1 MGSTSHHRTC
11 RGCDEFVDLVIP
23 VLQERGLFRTD
34 YEGTTLREHP
44 LQAGREPVCPRC
56 RHADRSVVDA
66 TT

>member
-1 MGSTSHHRTC
+1 MGSTSRHRTC

-34 YEGTTLREHP
+34 YEGTATLRER
-44 LQAGREPVCPRC
+44 LDSGRGRYARDAGTPT
-56 RHADRSVVDA
+56 AVVDA